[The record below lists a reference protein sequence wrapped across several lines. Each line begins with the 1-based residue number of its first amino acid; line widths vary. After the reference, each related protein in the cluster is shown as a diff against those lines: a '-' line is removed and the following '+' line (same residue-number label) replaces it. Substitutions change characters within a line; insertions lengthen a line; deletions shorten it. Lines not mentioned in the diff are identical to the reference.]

1 MCWGKFGIFVLQRL
15 AAQGFA
21 AIGVRWTAVGV
32 VPGRIAAVAN
42 RIGRLVPGPTFHQ
55 RMHPQV
61 QIEHG
66 DVRPD
71 VAHLLLASAQ
81 TSFTS

>member
-1 MCWGKFGIFVLQRL
+1 MLGKVRNIR
-15 AAQGFA
+15 FA
-21 AIGVRWTAVGV
+21 ASGGARLCDDRRAMDG
-32 VPGRIAAVAN
+32 GRRRPREN
-42 RIGRLVPGPTFHQ
+42 RGGRESIGRLVPGPTFHQ

-61 QIEHG
+61 QIVHG
-66 DVRPD
+66 HVRPD